1 MPGFDID
8 SYLRISLSDML
19 LVAISTLLLTAAGK
33 VLFWDKVSAYL
44 TSRRQIM
51 RQEMDEAMT
60 LRAKADRLQALRE
73 QQLEEAQ
80 AKAAHIVQTARE
92 EADALHARELV
103 QTRREINAL
112 RAQSEA
118 QLRALRQQE
127 ARRAAGAIADIAA
140 AVSEK
145 LSGKQADA
153 ALHARYVEEWL
164 SESDDHPWQAGA
176 KPLPGRGV
184 LRMMSSF
191 TSCMKRRRSCRR
203 RLITSLCFL
212 TRCFPLRER
221 RACWKRDLQKKR
233 IRRQWPS

>member
-44 TSRRQIM
+44 ASRRQIM

-60 LRAKADRLQALRE
+60 MRAKADRLQALRE

-92 EADALHARELV
+92 EADALHVRELV

-127 ARRAAGAIADIAA
+127 ARQAAGAITDIAA

-164 SESDDHPWQAGA
+164 SESDDHPWQA
-176 KPLPGRGV
+176 
-184 LRMMSSF
+184 
-191 TSCMKRRRSCRR
+191 
-203 RLITSLCFL
+203 
-212 TRCFPLRER
+212 
-221 RACWKRDLQKKR
+221 
-233 IRRQWPS
+233 

>member
-127 ARRAAGAIADIAA
+127 ARQAAGAIADIAA

-164 SESDDHPWQAGA
+164 SESDDHPWQA
-176 KPLPGRGV
+176 
-184 LRMMSSF
+184 
-191 TSCMKRRRSCRR
+191 
-203 RLITSLCFL
+203 
-212 TRCFPLRER
+212 
-221 RACWKRDLQKKR
+221 
-233 IRRQWPS
+233 

>member
-51 RQEMDEAMT
+51 RQEMDEAMMM
-60 LRAKADRLQALRE
+60 RAKADRLKALRE

-112 RAQSEA
+112 RAQNEA

-164 SESDDHPWQAGA
+164 SEADDHSWQA
-176 KPLPGRGV
+176 
-184 LRMMSSF
+184 
-191 TSCMKRRRSCRR
+191 
-203 RLITSLCFL
+203 
-212 TRCFPLRER
+212 
-221 RACWKRDLQKKR
+221 
-233 IRRQWPS
+233 

>member
-33 VLFWDKVSAYL
+33 VLFWGKVSAYL

-51 RQEMDEAMT
+51 RQEMDEAMMM
-60 LRAKADRLQALRE
+60 RAKADRLKALRE

-112 RAQSEA
+112 RAQNEA

-127 ARRAAGAIADIAA
+127 ARQAAGAIADIAA

-164 SESDDHPWQAGA
+164 SEADDHSWQA
-176 KPLPGRGV
+176 
-184 LRMMSSF
+184 
-191 TSCMKRRRSCRR
+191 
-203 RLITSLCFL
+203 
-212 TRCFPLRER
+212 
-221 RACWKRDLQKKR
+221 
-233 IRRQWPS
+233 

>member
-44 TSRRQIM
+44 ASRRQIM
-51 RQEMDEAMT
+51 RQEMDEAMMM
-60 LRAKADRLQALRE
+60 RAKADRLKALRE

-127 ARRAAGAIADIAA
+127 ARQAAGAIADIAA

-164 SESDDHPWQAGA
+164 SESDDHPWQA
-176 KPLPGRGV
+176 
-184 LRMMSSF
+184 
-191 TSCMKRRRSCRR
+191 
-203 RLITSLCFL
+203 
-212 TRCFPLRER
+212 
-221 RACWKRDLQKKR
+221 
-233 IRRQWPS
+233 

>member
-44 TSRRQIM
+44 ASRRQIM
-51 RQEMDEAMT
+51 RQEMDEAMMM
-60 LRAKADRLQALRE
+60 RAKADRLKALRE

-118 QLRALRQQE
+118 QLCALRQQE
-127 ARRAAGAIADIAA
+127 ARQAAGAITDIAA

-164 SESDDHPWQAGA
+164 SESDDHPWQA
-176 KPLPGRGV
+176 
-184 LRMMSSF
+184 
-191 TSCMKRRRSCRR
+191 
-203 RLITSLCFL
+203 
-212 TRCFPLRER
+212 
-221 RACWKRDLQKKR
+221 
-233 IRRQWPS
+233 

>member
-60 LRAKADRLQALRE
+60 MRAKADRLKALRE

-127 ARRAAGAIADIAA
+127 ARQAAGAIADIAA

-164 SESDDHPWQAGA
+164 SEADDHPWQA
-176 KPLPGRGV
+176 
-184 LRMMSSF
+184 
-191 TSCMKRRRSCRR
+191 
-203 RLITSLCFL
+203 
-212 TRCFPLRER
+212 
-221 RACWKRDLQKKR
+221 
-233 IRRQWPS
+233 

>member
-44 TSRRQIM
+44 ASRRQIM

-60 LRAKADRLQALRE
+60 MRAKADRLQALRE

-127 ARRAAGAIADIAA
+127 ARQAAGAIADIAA

-164 SESDDHPWQAGA
+164 SESDDHPWQA
-176 KPLPGRGV
+176 
-184 LRMMSSF
+184 
-191 TSCMKRRRSCRR
+191 
-203 RLITSLCFL
+203 
-212 TRCFPLRER
+212 
-221 RACWKRDLQKKR
+221 
-233 IRRQWPS
+233 

>member
-44 TSRRQIM
+44 ASRQQIM
-51 RQEMDEAMT
+51 RQEMDEAMMM
-60 LRAKADRLQALRE
+60 RAKADRLKALRE

-127 ARRAAGAIADIAA
+127 ARQAAGAIADIAA

-164 SESDDHPWQAGA
+164 SESDDHPWQA
-176 KPLPGRGV
+176 
-184 LRMMSSF
+184 
-191 TSCMKRRRSCRR
+191 
-203 RLITSLCFL
+203 
-212 TRCFPLRER
+212 
-221 RACWKRDLQKKR
+221 
-233 IRRQWPS
+233 

>member
-44 TSRRQIM
+44 TSCRQIM

-60 LRAKADRLQALRE
+60 MRAKADRLKVLRE

-127 ARRAAGAIADIAA
+127 ARQAAGAIADIAA

-164 SESDDHPWQAGA
+164 SEADDHPWQA
-176 KPLPGRGV
+176 
-184 LRMMSSF
+184 
-191 TSCMKRRRSCRR
+191 
-203 RLITSLCFL
+203 
-212 TRCFPLRER
+212 
-221 RACWKRDLQKKR
+221 
-233 IRRQWPS
+233 

>member
-51 RQEMDEAMT
+51 RQEMDEAMMM
-60 LRAKADRLQALRE
+60 RAKADRLKALRE

-112 RAQSEA
+112 RVQSEA

-127 ARRAAGAIADIAA
+127 ARQAAGAIADIAA

-164 SESDDHPWQAGA
+164 SEADDHPWQA
-176 KPLPGRGV
+176 
-184 LRMMSSF
+184 
-191 TSCMKRRRSCRR
+191 
-203 RLITSLCFL
+203 
-212 TRCFPLRER
+212 
-221 RACWKRDLQKKR
+221 
-233 IRRQWPS
+233 

>member
-51 RQEMDEAMT
+51 RQEMDEAMMR
-60 LRAKADRLQALRE
+60 RAKADRLKALRE

-127 ARRAAGAIADIAA
+127 ARQAAGAIADIAA

-164 SESDDHPWQAGA
+164 SESDDHPWQA
-176 KPLPGRGV
+176 
-184 LRMMSSF
+184 
-191 TSCMKRRRSCRR
+191 
-203 RLITSLCFL
+203 
-212 TRCFPLRER
+212 
-221 RACWKRDLQKKR
+221 
-233 IRRQWPS
+233 

>member
-44 TSRRQIM
+44 ASRRQIM
-51 RQEMDEAMT
+51 RQEMDEAMMM
-60 LRAKADRLQALRE
+60 RAKADRLKALRE

-92 EADALHARELV
+92 EADELHARELV

-127 ARRAAGAIADIAA
+127 ARQAAGAIADIAA

-164 SESDDHPWQAGA
+164 SEADDHPWQA
-176 KPLPGRGV
+176 
-184 LRMMSSF
+184 
-191 TSCMKRRRSCRR
+191 
-203 RLITSLCFL
+203 
-212 TRCFPLRER
+212 
-221 RACWKRDLQKKR
+221 
-233 IRRQWPS
+233 

>member
-19 LVAISTLLLTAAGK
+19 LVAISTLLLTAASK

-51 RQEMDEAMT
+51 RQEMDEAMMM
-60 LRAKADRLQALRE
+60 RAKADRLKALRE

-80 AKAAHIVQTARE
+80 AKAAHIVHTARE

-127 ARRAAGAIADIAA
+127 ARQAAGAIADIAA

-164 SESDDHPWQAGA
+164 SESDDHPWQA
-176 KPLPGRGV
+176 
-184 LRMMSSF
+184 
-191 TSCMKRRRSCRR
+191 
-203 RLITSLCFL
+203 
-212 TRCFPLRER
+212 
-221 RACWKRDLQKKR
+221 
-233 IRRQWPS
+233 

>member
-44 TSRRQIM
+44 ASRRQIM

-60 LRAKADRLQALRE
+60 LRAKADRLKALRE

-127 ARRAAGAIADIAA
+127 ARQAAGAIADIAA

-164 SESDDHPWQAGA
+164 SESDDHPWQA
-176 KPLPGRGV
+176 
-184 LRMMSSF
+184 
-191 TSCMKRRRSCRR
+191 
-203 RLITSLCFL
+203 
-212 TRCFPLRER
+212 
-221 RACWKRDLQKKR
+221 
-233 IRRQWPS
+233 

>member
-51 RQEMDEAMT
+51 RQEMDEAMMM
-60 LRAKADRLQALRE
+60 RAKADRLKALRE

-118 QLRALRQQE
+118 QHRALRQQE
-127 ARRAAGAIADIAA
+127 ARRAAVASADIAA

-164 SESDDHPWQAGA
+164 SESDDHPWQA
-176 KPLPGRGV
+176 
-184 LRMMSSF
+184 
-191 TSCMKRRRSCRR
+191 
-203 RLITSLCFL
+203 
-212 TRCFPLRER
+212 
-221 RACWKRDLQKKR
+221 
-233 IRRQWPS
+233 

>member
-1 MPGFDID
+1 M
-8 SYLRISLSDML
+8 M
-19 LVAISTLLLTAAGK
+19 
-33 VLFWDKVSAYL
+33 
-44 TSRRQIM
+44 
-51 RQEMDEAMT
+51 
-60 LRAKADRLQALRE
+60 RAKADRLQALRE

-127 ARRAAGAIADIAA
+127 GRRAAGAIADIAA

-164 SESDDHPWQAGA
+164 SEADDHPWQA
-176 KPLPGRGV
+176 
-184 LRMMSSF
+184 
-191 TSCMKRRRSCRR
+191 
-203 RLITSLCFL
+203 
-212 TRCFPLRER
+212 
-221 RACWKRDLQKKR
+221 
-233 IRRQWPS
+233 

>member
-51 RQEMDEAMT
+51 RQEMDEAMMM
-60 LRAKADRLQALRE
+60 RAKADQLQALRE

-112 RAQSEA
+112 RAQNEA

-164 SESDDHPWQAGA
+164 SEADDHPWQA
-176 KPLPGRGV
+176 
-184 LRMMSSF
+184 
-191 TSCMKRRRSCRR
+191 
-203 RLITSLCFL
+203 
-212 TRCFPLRER
+212 
-221 RACWKRDLQKKR
+221 
-233 IRRQWPS
+233 

>member
-51 RQEMDEAMT
+51 RQDEAMMM
-60 LRAKADRLQALRE
+60 RAKADRLQALRE

-127 ARRAAGAIADIAA
+127 GRRAAGAIADIAA

-164 SESDDHPWQAGA
+164 SEADDHPWQA
-176 KPLPGRGV
+176 
-184 LRMMSSF
+184 
-191 TSCMKRRRSCRR
+191 
-203 RLITSLCFL
+203 
-212 TRCFPLRER
+212 
-221 RACWKRDLQKKR
+221 
-233 IRRQWPS
+233 

>member
-51 RQEMDEAMT
+51 RQEMDEAMMM
-60 LRAKADRLQALRE
+60 RAKADRLQALRE

-112 RAQSEA
+112 RAQNEA

-164 SESDDHPWQAGA
+164 GEADDHPWQA
-176 KPLPGRGV
+176 
-184 LRMMSSF
+184 
-191 TSCMKRRRSCRR
+191 
-203 RLITSLCFL
+203 
-212 TRCFPLRER
+212 
-221 RACWKRDLQKKR
+221 
-233 IRRQWPS
+233 

>member
-44 TSRRQIM
+44 ASRRQIM

-60 LRAKADRLQALRE
+60 MRAKADRLKALRE

-80 AKAAHIVQTARE
+80 AEAAHIVQTARE

-127 ARRAAGAIADIAA
+127 ARQAAGAIADIAA

-164 SESDDHPWQAGA
+164 SEADDHPWQA
-176 KPLPGRGV
+176 
-184 LRMMSSF
+184 
-191 TSCMKRRRSCRR
+191 
-203 RLITSLCFL
+203 
-212 TRCFPLRER
+212 
-221 RACWKRDLQKKR
+221 
-233 IRRQWPS
+233 

>member
-51 RQEMDEAMT
+51 RQEMDEAMMM
-60 LRAKADRLQALRE
+60 RAKADRLKALRE

-127 ARRAAGAIADIAA
+127 ARQAAGAITDIAA

-164 SESDDHPWQAGA
+164 SESDDHPWQA
-176 KPLPGRGV
+176 
-184 LRMMSSF
+184 
-191 TSCMKRRRSCRR
+191 
-203 RLITSLCFL
+203 
-212 TRCFPLRER
+212 
-221 RACWKRDLQKKR
+221 
-233 IRRQWPS
+233 

>member
-19 LVAISTLLLTAAGK
+19 LVAISTPLLTAAGK

-51 RQEMDEAMT
+51 RQEMDEAMMM
-60 LRAKADRLQALRE
+60 RAKADRLKALRE

-127 ARRAAGAIADIAA
+127 ARQAAGAIADIAA

-164 SESDDHPWQAGA
+164 SEADDHPWQA
-176 KPLPGRGV
+176 
-184 LRMMSSF
+184 
-191 TSCMKRRRSCRR
+191 
-203 RLITSLCFL
+203 
-212 TRCFPLRER
+212 
-221 RACWKRDLQKKR
+221 
-233 IRRQWPS
+233 

>member
-51 RQEMDEAMT
+51 RQEMDEAMMM
-60 LRAKADRLQALRE
+60 RAKADRLKALRE

-80 AKAAHIVQTARE
+80 AEAAHIVQTARE

-127 ARRAAGAIADIAA
+127 ARQAAGAIADIAA

-164 SESDDHPWQAGA
+164 SEADDHPWQA
-176 KPLPGRGV
+176 
-184 LRMMSSF
+184 
-191 TSCMKRRRSCRR
+191 
-203 RLITSLCFL
+203 
-212 TRCFPLRER
+212 
-221 RACWKRDLQKKR
+221 
-233 IRRQWPS
+233 

>member
-51 RQEMDEAMT
+51 RQEMDEAMMM
-60 LRAKADRLQALRE
+60 RAKADRLKALRE

-127 ARRAAGAIADIAA
+127 ARQAAGAIADIAA

-164 SESDDHPWQAGA
+164 SEADDHPW
-176 KPLPGRGV
+176 
-184 LRMMSSF
+184 
-191 TSCMKRRRSCRR
+191 
-203 RLITSLCFL
+203 
-212 TRCFPLRER
+212 
-221 RACWKRDLQKKR
+221 
-233 IRRQWPS
+233 

>member
-44 TSRRQIM
+44 TARRQIM
-51 RQEMDEAMT
+51 RQEMDEAMMM
-60 LRAKADRLQALRE
+60 RAKADRLKALRE

-118 QLRALRQQE
+118 QLRALCQQE

-164 SESDDHPWQAGA
+164 SEADDHPWQA
-176 KPLPGRGV
+176 
-184 LRMMSSF
+184 
-191 TSCMKRRRSCRR
+191 
-203 RLITSLCFL
+203 
-212 TRCFPLRER
+212 
-221 RACWKRDLQKKR
+221 
-233 IRRQWPS
+233 

>member
-44 TSRRQIM
+44 ASRRQIM
-51 RQEMDEAMT
+51 RQEMDEAMMM
-60 LRAKADRLQALRE
+60 RAKADRLKALRE

-118 QLRALRQQE
+118 QLHALRQQE
-127 ARRAAGAIADIAA
+127 ARQAAGAIADIAA

-164 SESDDHPWQAGA
+164 SESDDHPWQA
-176 KPLPGRGV
+176 
-184 LRMMSSF
+184 
-191 TSCMKRRRSCRR
+191 
-203 RLITSLCFL
+203 
-212 TRCFPLRER
+212 
-221 RACWKRDLQKKR
+221 
-233 IRRQWPS
+233 

>member
-51 RQEMDEAMT
+51 RQEMDEAMMM
-60 LRAKADRLQALRE
+60 RAKADRLKALRE

-112 RAQSEA
+112 RAQNEA

-127 ARRAAGAIADIAA
+127 ARQAAGAIADIAA

-164 SESDDHPWQAGA
+164 SESDDHPWQA
-176 KPLPGRGV
+176 
-184 LRMMSSF
+184 
-191 TSCMKRRRSCRR
+191 
-203 RLITSLCFL
+203 
-212 TRCFPLRER
+212 
-221 RACWKRDLQKKR
+221 
-233 IRRQWPS
+233 

>member
-19 LVAISTLLLTAAGK
+19 LVAISTLLLTAAGE

-51 RQEMDEAMT
+51 RQEMDEAMMM
-60 LRAKADRLQALRE
+60 RAKADRLKALRE

-112 RAQSEA
+112 RAQNEA

-127 ARRAAGAIADIAA
+127 ARQAAGAIADIAA

-164 SESDDHPWQAGA
+164 SEADDHPWQA
-176 KPLPGRGV
+176 
-184 LRMMSSF
+184 
-191 TSCMKRRRSCRR
+191 
-203 RLITSLCFL
+203 
-212 TRCFPLRER
+212 
-221 RACWKRDLQKKR
+221 
-233 IRRQWPS
+233 

>member
-44 TSRRQIM
+44 TSRQQIM
-51 RQEMDEAMT
+51 RQEMDEAMMM
-60 LRAKADRLQALRE
+60 RAKADRLQALRE

-112 RAQSEA
+112 RAQNEA

-127 ARRAAGAIADIAA
+127 ARQAAGAIADIAA

-164 SESDDHPWQAGA
+164 SEADDHSWQA
-176 KPLPGRGV
+176 
-184 LRMMSSF
+184 
-191 TSCMKRRRSCRR
+191 
-203 RLITSLCFL
+203 
-212 TRCFPLRER
+212 
-221 RACWKRDLQKKR
+221 
-233 IRRQWPS
+233 

>member
-44 TSRRQIM
+44 ASRRQIM
-51 RQEMDEAMT
+51 RQEMDEAMMM
-60 LRAKADRLQALRE
+60 RAKADRLKALRE

-127 ARRAAGAIADIAA
+127 ARQAAGAIADIAA

-164 SESDDHPWQAGA
+164 SEADDHPWQA
-176 KPLPGRGV
+176 
-184 LRMMSSF
+184 
-191 TSCMKRRRSCRR
+191 
-203 RLITSLCFL
+203 
-212 TRCFPLRER
+212 
-221 RACWKRDLQKKR
+221 
-233 IRRQWPS
+233 

>member
-60 LRAKADRLQALRE
+60 LRAKADRLKALRE

-127 ARRAAGAIADIAA
+127 ARQAAGAIADIAA

-164 SESDDHPWQAGA
+164 SEADDHPWQA
-176 KPLPGRGV
+176 
-184 LRMMSSF
+184 
-191 TSCMKRRRSCRR
+191 
-203 RLITSLCFL
+203 
-212 TRCFPLRER
+212 
-221 RACWKRDLQKKR
+221 
-233 IRRQWPS
+233 

>member
-51 RQEMDEAMT
+51 RQEMDEAMMM
-60 LRAKADRLQALRE
+60 RAKADRLKALRE
-73 QQLEEAQ
+73 QQLEEVQ
-80 AKAAHIVQTARE
+80 AEAAHIVQTARE

-112 RAQSEA
+112 RAQNEA

-127 ARRAAGAIADIAA
+127 ARQAAGAIADIAA

-164 SESDDHPWQAGA
+164 SEADDHSWQA
-176 KPLPGRGV
+176 
-184 LRMMSSF
+184 
-191 TSCMKRRRSCRR
+191 
-203 RLITSLCFL
+203 
-212 TRCFPLRER
+212 
-221 RACWKRDLQKKR
+221 
-233 IRRQWPS
+233 

>member
-33 VLFWDKVSAYL
+33 VLFWDKVGAYP

-51 RQEMDEAMT
+51 RQEMDEAMMM
-60 LRAKADRLQALRE
+60 RAKADRLQALRE

-127 ARRAAGAIADIAA
+127 ARQAAGAIADIAA

-164 SESDDHPWQAGA
+164 SESDDHPWQA
-176 KPLPGRGV
+176 
-184 LRMMSSF
+184 
-191 TSCMKRRRSCRR
+191 
-203 RLITSLCFL
+203 
-212 TRCFPLRER
+212 
-221 RACWKRDLQKKR
+221 
-233 IRRQWPS
+233 

>member
-19 LVAISTLLLTAAGK
+19 LVAISTLLLTAASK

-51 RQEMDEAMT
+51 RQEMDEAMMM
-60 LRAKADRLQALRE
+60 RAKADWLKALRE

-112 RAQSEA
+112 RAQSQA

-127 ARRAAGAIADIAA
+127 ARQAAGAIADIAA

-164 SESDDHPWQAGA
+164 SESDDHPWQA
-176 KPLPGRGV
+176 
-184 LRMMSSF
+184 
-191 TSCMKRRRSCRR
+191 
-203 RLITSLCFL
+203 
-212 TRCFPLRER
+212 
-221 RACWKRDLQKKR
+221 
-233 IRRQWPS
+233 

>member
-51 RQEMDEAMT
+51 RQEMDEAMMM
-60 LRAKADRLQALRE
+60 RAKADRLKALRE

-118 QLRALRQQE
+118 QLRALRLQE

-164 SESDDHPWQAGA
+164 SESDDHPWQA
-176 KPLPGRGV
+176 
-184 LRMMSSF
+184 
-191 TSCMKRRRSCRR
+191 
-203 RLITSLCFL
+203 
-212 TRCFPLRER
+212 
-221 RACWKRDLQKKR
+221 
-233 IRRQWPS
+233 

>member
-1 MPGFDID
+1 MPGFDIE

-51 RQEMDEAMT
+51 RQEMDEAMMM
-60 LRAKADRLQALRE
+60 RAKADRLKALRE

-80 AKAAHIVQTARE
+80 AEAAHIVQTARE

-127 ARRAAGAIADIAA
+127 ARQAAGAIADIAA

-164 SESDDHPWQAGA
+164 SESDDHPWQA
-176 KPLPGRGV
+176 
-184 LRMMSSF
+184 
-191 TSCMKRRRSCRR
+191 
-203 RLITSLCFL
+203 
-212 TRCFPLRER
+212 
-221 RACWKRDLQKKR
+221 
-233 IRRQWPS
+233 